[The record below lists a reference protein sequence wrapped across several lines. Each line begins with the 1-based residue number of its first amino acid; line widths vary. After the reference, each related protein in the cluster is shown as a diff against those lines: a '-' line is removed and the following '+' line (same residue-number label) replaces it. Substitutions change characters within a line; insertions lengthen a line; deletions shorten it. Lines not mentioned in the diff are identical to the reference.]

1 MATKAPFLD
10 KASDA
15 FDFDKDFEQFDHELR
30 DFTDN
35 VMPEEANKIK
45 RIIGLQLLTDVVLM
59 TRVDTGRARGGW
71 TVTLDEP
78 TSKQLKR
85 TDKTGNHV
93 IGVGANKVGEA
104 EFGQDIWINNNVTY
118 IKYLNNGT
126 ETRVGDF
133 MVERALTKANSQF
146 S

>member
-1 MATKAPFLD
+1 M
-10 KASDA
+10 
-15 FDFDKDFEQFDHELR
+15 
-30 DFTDN
+30 
-35 VMPEEANKIK
+35 
-45 RIIGLQLLTDVVLM
+45 
-59 TRVDTGRARGGW
+59 
-71 TVTLDEP
+71 TLDEP

-93 IGVGANKVGEA
+93 IGIGANKVGEA